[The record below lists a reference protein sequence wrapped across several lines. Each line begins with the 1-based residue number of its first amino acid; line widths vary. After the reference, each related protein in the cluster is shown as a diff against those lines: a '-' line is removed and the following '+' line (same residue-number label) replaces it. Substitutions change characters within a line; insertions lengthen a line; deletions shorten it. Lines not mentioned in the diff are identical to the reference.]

1 MDYNI
6 YYLTMSSFLEKNTDF
21 VLKLK
26 IQTVDGQTQ
35 VRRVCLP
42 RIARGDGNISYDE
55 LIGLVIVFTH
65 PDEHPSKTNA
75 ENYAVSLT
83 YYDDDQDLITVTSTE
98 ELNDAIE
105 LFAGQKFLRM
115 TTWVKPRFSASST
128 TNTEAGDSSQNA
140 GTPSSIPETSSRDDH
155 HPVPPPIRVV
165 LESFAGILSN
175 AVNNLQEG
183 LATHTPPR
191 QKNSHQSHSS
201 TDSGSNPTETT
212 PTSSN
217 SSKKKTPPKSKP
229 SRTMRGHQVK
239 VPKPKRTEVSK
250 KPAYC
255 EGARS
260 PPRRSF
266 LDRKVGGIQSNR
278 NASSTK
284 TANGS
289 ASSRPFIHGRH
300 TCDGC
305 LTTPIVGKRYTA
317 TNLADYDL
325 CQHCFDNYK
334 GNEIKY
340 EVVELSRDQALQPRW
355 HRRYQ
360 KAVSEMR
367 TRNAQR
373 SSKASGAGDDTNH
386 RSGVASN
393 LNQDEPLSP
402 PNSQPLSFDSVNQD
416 RDGIQRDQPTQRSNS
431 HSTAF
436 DALLKEAIRRSLN
449 DIAPKGDK
457 ATKNNE
463 DESTETASS
472 AEKCAVVAEQPSTK
486 GDNEAKDDIP
496 RSVEIIEKETTSA
509 DNASCD
515 GDSTL
520 DDLDVQNQLKIAKA
534 MEQAM
539 DAASVD
545 SEKLISEF
553 NERLDVLS
561 PIDKTPSKN
570 DYDTPSS
577 NRKISKNL
585 LNESFASDAVGNG
598 DVAEVMG
605 KTLDMVAGV
614 ISEMLSETVE
624 SEVIIIGNTDAEE
637 NDEEIDDGRE
647 KGELVVESN
656 TETSEKPDDDEDDPD
671 WSVVQSVGS
680 NGTTES
686 KRIGKATEML
696 GSALFNSD
704 MKASIEEKVSNL
716 VGSSSS
722 FSLPSSVPTDL
733 GTVGSRVGRSS
744 ETTRWGSEL
753 EKLKELGFDNEEK
766 CIEILERLGST
777 NIGRVVNELLEL
789 DDE

>member
-1 MDYNI
+1 M
-6 YYLTMSSFLEKNTDF
+6 
-21 VLKLK
+21 
-26 IQTVDGQTQ
+26 
-35 VRRVCLP
+35 P
-42 RIARGDGNISYDE
+42 RIANGDGNISYDE

-75 ENYAVSLT
+75 ERYAVSLT
-83 YYDDDQDLITVTSTE
+83 YYDNDQDLITVTSTE

-115 TTWVKPRFSASST
+115 TTWVKPRFSGSST
-128 TNTEAGDSSQNA
+128 TNDETGDFFQNA
-140 GTPSSIPETSSRDDH
+140 GTPSSIPKSSSRDDH
-155 HPVPPPIRVV
+155 GSIPPPIRVV

-191 QKNSHQSHSS
+191 QKSSHQKTQSS
-201 TDSGSNPTETT
+201 AESASNQNETT

-239 VPKPKRTEVSK
+239 VPKPKRTEVPR

-255 EGARS
+255 EGARL

-266 LDRKVGGIQSNR
+266 PDRKVGSVQSNQ
-278 NASSTK
+278 NSWSTK
-284 TANGS
+284 TADGS
-289 ASSRPFIHGRH
+289 ASSKPFIHGRH

-340 EVVELSRDQALQPRW
+340 EAVELSRDQALQPRW

-373 SSKASGAGDDTNH
+373 SSKASGVGDDTND
-386 RSGVASN
+386 RSGVASSSN
-393 LNQDEPLSP
+393 EDEASSP
-402 PNSQPLSFDSVNQD
+402 PSSQPFSIDSFNHN
-416 RDGIQRDQPTQRSNS
+416 RDGIHMDQHTQRSNS
-431 HSTAF
+431 HSTTF

-449 DIAPKGDK
+449 DMAPKGDV
-457 ATKNNE
+457 TKSNE
-463 DESTETASS
+463 NENTETASP
-472 AEKCAVVAEQPSTK
+472 AEKCDVVAEQALDK
-486 GDNEAKDDIP
+486 EDNEAKDDIP
-496 RSVEIIEKETTSA
+496 RSVDIVEKETTSS

-515 GDSTL
+515 DSTL
-520 DDLDVQNQLKIAKA
+520 DDLDVQNQLKIAET

-553 NERLDVLS
+553 NERLDILS
-561 PIDKTPSKN
+561 PIDKTKPSN
-570 DYDTPSS
+570 DYDTPTS
-577 NRKISKNL
+577 NRKTSKNP

-614 ISEMLSETVE
+614 ISEMLSETEE
-624 SEVIIIGNTDAEE
+624 SEVMIVGSTDVEN
-637 NDEEIDDGRE
+637 NDEKISDGQA
-647 KGELVVESN
+647 KGDLVVESK
-656 TETSEKPDDDEDDPD
+656 TETSEKAADGEDDPD

-686 KRIGKATEML
+686 KKIGKATEML

-704 MKASIEEKVSNL
+704 MKASNEESVSNL

-733 GTVGSRVGRSS
+733 GTVGSRVERSS
-744 ETTRWGSEL
+744 ETARWGSEI
-753 EKLKELGFDNEEK
+753 EKLKELGFDNEAK
-766 CIEILERLGST
+766 CIEILERLGSID
-777 NIGRVVNELLEL
+777 IGRVVNELLEL